1 MIWVDYPERD
11 LPRALTGGSDLWD
24 EPAGQIVASEF
35 FSEPLSYALAAD
47 ASSFALAGQDAGLTY
62 AVPSTFDGA
71 YNAMCNFCVNGGVL
85 NGAAERWTYA
95 EAGQY
100 QETGFAAGTF
110 YGRRVAAGAAAYT
123 LAGQSAN
130 TLYGR
135 LIGASAAGFTL
146 TGFAANT
153 LRGYRAAADAG
164 AFTLALTPAGLLYT
178 RIMQAA
184 GTTLALTGYDAATLY
199 GRAISPANA
208 GAYAYAGGDADLI
221 KVSGIIFDVTGG
233 SYDFTGGDAQVLRGY
248 LAHGDKG
255 DYQLNT
261 DFDAGFI
268 RDYRLHPEEGE
279 YFLDAQDANLYIDVF
294 SPLLQRI
301 FYVKADDRGLAVSA
315 EKELQSVT
323 IGLDRLFMVGKESRG
338 FTVPAERGQ

>member
-47 ASSFALAGQDAGLTY
+47 ASFFALAGQDAGLTY

-164 AFTLALTPAGLLYT
+164 AFALALTPAGLLYT

-221 KVSGIIFDVTGG
+221 KVSGITFDVDGG
-233 SYDFTGGDAQVLRGY
+233 IFAFAGGDSQVVRGY
-248 LAHGDKG
+248 LLTAEPG
-255 DYQLNT
+255 DYLLAG
-261 DFDAGFI
+261 DDAGSI
-268 RDYRLHPEEGE
+268 RDYRLHQDPGA
-279 YFLDAQDANLYIDVF
+279 YTLAGFDAYLSTDVF
-294 SPLLQRI
+294 TTTLQRL
-301 FYVKADDRGLAVSA
+301 FKVVFDNRTLEVGAREAPQL
-315 EKELQSVT
+315 VT
-323 IGLDRLFMVGKESRG
+323 GKRILNVNREARV
-338 FTVPAERGQ
+338 FVVPANRGP